1 MMHHESGRQMEGLI
15 ILRRMFSSPEDTVQV
30 EEIIQSGVVERVVS
44 FLAAA
49 NPALQVK
56 IY

>member
-1 MMHHESGRQMEGLI
+1 MHHESGRQMEGI
-15 ILRRMFSSPEDTVQV
+15 RILRRMVSSTEVAVPIQDIV
-30 EEIIQSGVVERVVS
+30 QSGVVPRVVS

-49 NPALQVK
+49 NPTLQVK